1 MKKLLLAFLFVAL
14 LSSIALAEAP
24 FHIGLLTGTVSQS
37 EDELRGAE
45 WMIKEY
51 GSVSDG
57 GYINHLTY
65 PDSFMTEMET
75 TISQIFSYAGDP
87 LMKAIIVNE
96 AVPGTV
102 EGFRRVRELRPD
114 ILLFAGNPQ
123 EDPVMI
129 SDVADLSV
137 KTDNISRGYLAIV
150 EAKMLGAEN
159 FVFITFPRHLSME
172 LISRMKSI
180 EEAACQELGLNFYV
194 VGAPDPTSDVGV
206 AGAQQF
212 LLEKVPTWIEQYGQ
226 KTAFFSTNASHH
238 EPLIKRVVEHGGFY
252 IEAQRGTPTMGY
264 PGALGVKFA
273 EEDKGNW
280 PNIVKKIEEKV
291 VAMGASGRIACWAY
305 SFAYSMS
312 TGLTEYAKRVVE
324 GTAKLLDKDD
334 IMDAIG
340 KYTGGAKWNGSYY
353 FDANDVERTNFMM
366 LYQDTYVFG
375 KGYLNLTSET
385 IPEKYYDR
393 NIGKK

>member
-1 MKKLLLAFLFVAL
+1 MKKLLLAFLFVVL
-14 LSSIALAEAP
+14 LSSIAVADAP
-24 FHIGLLTGTVSQS
+24 FHIGLMTGTVSQA

-51 GSVSDG
+51 GSVAEG
-57 GYINHLTY
+57 GYINHLTF

-75 TISQIFSYAGDP
+75 TISQIVSYADDP

-96 AVPGTV
+96 AIPGTV

-114 ILLFAGNPQ
+114 ILLFAGNPH

-137 KTDNISRGYLAIV
+137 STDNLSRGYLSIV

-159 FVFITFPRHLSME
+159 YVFITFPRHLSME

-180 EEAACQELGLNFYV
+180 EEVACQELGLNFFV

-226 KTAFFSTNASHH
+226 KTAFFSTNAAHH
-238 EPLIKRVVEHGGFY
+238 EPLIKRIVEFGGIY
-252 IEAQRGTPTMGY
+252 IEAMRGTPTMGY

-291 VAMGASGRIACWAY
+291 VAMGASGRMACWAY

-340 KYTGGAKWNGSYY
+340 KYTGGAKWNCSYY
-353 FDANDVERTNFMM
+353 FDANDVERANFM
-366 LYQDTYVFG
+366 LIYQDTYVFG
-375 KGYLNLTSET
+375 KGYLNLTSEI

>member
-1 MKKLLLAFLFVAL
+1 MKKLLLAFLFVVL
-14 LSSIALAEAP
+14 LSSIALADAP
-24 FHIGLLTGTVSQS
+24 FHIGLMTGTVSQA

-45 WMIKEY
+45 WMIQEY
-51 GSVSDG
+51 GRVSDG
-57 GYINHLTY
+57 GYINHLTF
-65 PDSFMTEMET
+65 PDNFMTEMET
-75 TISQIFSYAGDP
+75 TISQIVSYSDDP

-96 AVPGTV
+96 AIPGTV

-114 ILLFAGNPQ
+114 ILLFAGNPH

-129 SDVADLSV
+129 SDVADLTVS
-137 KTDNISRGYLAIV
+137 TDNLSRGYLSIV

-159 FVFITFPRHLSME
+159 YVFITFPRHLSME

-180 EEAACQELGLNFYV
+180 NEVACQELGLNFFV
-194 VGAPDPTSDVGV
+194 IGAPDPTSDVGV

-238 EPLIKRVVEHGGFY
+238 EPLIKRVVEFGGIY

-291 VAMGASGRIACWAY
+291 VAMGASGRMACWAY

-340 KYTGGAKWNGSYY
+340 KYTGDAKWNSSYY
-353 FDANDVERTNFMM
+353 FDANDVERTNFM
-366 LYQDTYVFG
+366 LIYQDTYVFG
-375 KGYLNLTSET
+375 KGYLNLTSVI